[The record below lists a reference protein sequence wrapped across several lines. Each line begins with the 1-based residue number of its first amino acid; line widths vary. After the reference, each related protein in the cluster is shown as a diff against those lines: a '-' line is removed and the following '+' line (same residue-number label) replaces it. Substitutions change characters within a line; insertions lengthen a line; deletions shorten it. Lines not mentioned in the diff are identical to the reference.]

1 MRILILFI
9 FFFSNA
15 FSNEIPD
22 IKNLVVNKE
31 PKTYDNLSFLNAK
44 KEEVYLNDFKGKLV
58 MINFWAS
65 WCAPCKEEMPSLD
78 SLQKNLSLD
87 KLKIFPINI
96 GQDNIENSKNFFI
109 DLNIKN
115 LSIYF
120 DNPVTLAKKFSL
132 RGIPTTILF
141 NKKGEEFAR
150 VIGSIN
156 FNDSKF
162 INWLETYN

>member
-1 MRILILFI
+1 MRILIFFI

-15 FSNEIPD
+15 FSDEIPD

-31 PKTYDNLSFLNAK
+31 PKTYDNLSFLNTQ
-44 KEEVYLNDFKGKLV
+44 KEKVYLNSFKGKLV

-78 SLQKNLSLD
+78 TLQKNLSLD
-87 KLKIFPINI
+87 NLKIFPINI

-115 LSIYF
+115 LEIYF
-120 DNPVTLAKKFSL
+120 DNPDTLAKTFSL

-162 INWLETYN
+162 IDWLESYN

>member
-1 MRILILFI
+1 MRILIFFI

-15 FSNEIPD
+15 FSDEIPD
-22 IKNLVVNKE
+22 IKNLVINKE
-31 PKTYDNLSFLNAK
+31 PKTYDNLSFLNTQ
-44 KEEVYLNDFKGKLV
+44 KEKVYLNSFKGKLV

-78 SLQKNLSLD
+78 TLQKNLSLD
-87 KLKIFPINI
+87 NLKIFPINI

-115 LSIYF
+115 LQIYF
-120 DNPVTLAKKFSL
+120 DNPDTLAKTFSL

-156 FNDSKF
+156 LNDSKF
-162 INWLETYN
+162 IDCLESYN

>member
-22 IKNLVVNKE
+22 IKNLVINKE
-31 PKTYDNLSFLNAK
+31 LKTYDNLSFLNAK
-44 KEEVYLNDFKGKLV
+44 KEEVYLNDFNGKLV

-78 SLQKNLSLD
+78 SLQENLSLD
-87 KLKIFPINI
+87 NLKIFPINI

-109 DLNIKN
+109 DLDIKN

-120 DNPVTLAKKFSL
+120 DNPVTLAKNFSL
-132 RGIPTTILF
+132 RGIPTTIIF

-150 VIGSIN
+150 VIGSID
-156 FNDSKF
+156 FNDTKF
-162 INWLETYN
+162 IDWLKSYN

>member
-31 PKTYDNLSFLNAK
+31 PKTYDNLSFLNAEK
-44 KEEVYLNDFKGKLV
+44 DEVYLNNFKGKLV
-58 MINFWAS
+58 MINFWAT

-78 SLQKNLSLD
+78 ILQKNLSLD
-87 KLKIFPINI
+87 NLKIFPINI
-96 GQDNIENSKNFFI
+96 DQDSIENSKNFFI

-115 LSIYF
+115 LEIYF
-120 DNPVTLAKKFSL
+120 DNPVTLAKTFSL

-156 FNDSKF
+156 FSDPKF
-162 INWLETYN
+162 IDWLESYN

>member
-1 MRILILFI
+1 MRILIFFI

-15 FSNEIPD
+15 FSDEIPD
-22 IKNLVVNKE
+22 IKNLVINKE
-31 PKTYDNLSFLNAK
+31 PKTYDNLSFLNTQ
-44 KEEVYLNDFKGKLV
+44 KEKVYLNSFKGKLV

-78 SLQKNLSLD
+78 TLQKNLSLD
-87 KLKIFPINI
+87 NLKIFPINI

-115 LSIYF
+115 LEIYF
-120 DNPVTLAKKFSL
+120 DNPDTLAKTFSL

-150 VIGSIN
+150 VIG
-156 FNDSKF
+156 
-162 INWLETYN
+162 

>member
-1 MRILILFI
+1 MRILIFFI

-15 FSNEIPD
+15 FSDEIPD

-31 PKTYDNLSFLNAK
+31 PKTYDNLSFLNTQ
-44 KEEVYLNDFKGKLV
+44 KEKVYLNSFKGKLV

-78 SLQKNLSLD
+78 TLQKNLSLD
-87 KLKIFPINI
+87 NLKIFPINI

-115 LSIYF
+115 LQIYF
-120 DNPVTLAKKFSL
+120 DNPDTLAKTFSL

-162 INWLETYN
+162 IDWLESYN

>member
-1 MRILILFI
+1 MRILIFFI

-15 FSNEIPD
+15 FSDEIPD
-22 IKNLVVNKE
+22 IKNLVINKE
-31 PKTYDNLSFLNAK
+31 PKTYDNLSFLNTQ
-44 KEEVYLNDFKGKLV
+44 KEKVYLNSFKGKLV

-78 SLQKNLSLD
+78 TLQKNLSLD
-87 KLKIFPINI
+87 NLKIFPINI

-115 LSIYF
+115 LEIYF
-120 DNPVTLAKKFSL
+120 DNPDTLAKTFSL

-162 INWLETYN
+162 IDWLESYN

>member
-22 IKNLVVNKE
+22 IKNLVINKE
-31 PKTYDNLSFLNAK
+31 LKTYDNLSFLNAK
-44 KEEVYLNDFKGKLV
+44 KEEVYLNDFNGKLV

-78 SLQKNLSLD
+78 SLQENLSLD
-87 KLKIFPINI
+87 NLKIFPINI

-109 DLNIKN
+109 DLDIKN

-120 DNPVTLAKKFSL
+120 DNPVTLAKNFSL
-132 RGIPTTILF
+132 RGIPTTIIF

-150 VIGSIN
+150 VIGSID
-156 FNDSKF
+156 FNDTKF
-162 INWLETYN
+162 IDWLKS

>member
-31 PKTYDNLSFLNAK
+31 PKTYDNLSFLNTQ
-44 KEEVYLNDFKGKLV
+44 KEKVYLNSFKGKLV

-78 SLQKNLSLD
+78 TLQKNLSLD
-87 KLKIFPINI
+87 NLKIFPINI

-115 LSIYF
+115 LQIYF
-120 DNPVTLAKKFSL
+120 DNPDTLAKTFSL

-162 INWLETYN
+162 IDWLESYN

>member
-1 MRILILFI
+1 MRILIFFI

-15 FSNEIPD
+15 FSDEIPD
-22 IKNLVVNKE
+22 IKNLVINKE
-31 PKTYDNLSFLNAK
+31 PKTYDNLSFLNTQ
-44 KEEVYLNDFKGKLV
+44 KEKVYLNSFKGKLV

-78 SLQKNLSLD
+78 TLQKNLSLD
-87 KLKIFPINI
+87 NLKIFPINI

-115 LSIYF
+115 LQIYF
-120 DNPVTLAKKFSL
+120 DNPDTLAKTFSL

-162 INWLETYN
+162 IDWLESYN

>member
-15 FSNEIPD
+15 FSNEIQD

-31 PKTYDNLSFLNAK
+31 PKTYDNLSFLNAEK
-44 KEEVYLNDFKGKLV
+44 DEVYLNNFKGKLV
-58 MINFWAS
+58 MINFWAT

-78 SLQKNLSLD
+78 ILQKNLSLD
-87 KLKIFPINI
+87 NLKIFPINI
-96 GQDNIENSKNFFI
+96 DQDSIENSKNFFI

-115 LSIYF
+115 LEIYF
-120 DNPVTLAKKFSL
+120 DNPVTLAKTFSL

-156 FNDSKF
+156 FSDPKF
-162 INWLETYN
+162 IDWLESYN